1 MFRGTLLGK
10 SPFLATLFEK
20 CSVDQCSEV
29 ISNPISAKECLRDIH
44 CL

>member
-10 SPFLATLFEK
+10 SPFLATLFAE

-29 ISNPISAKECLRDIH
+29 ISNPIPAE
-44 CL
+44 